1 MLECRWAEPFLEE
14 GKIETR
20 WGGRLADFGNM
31 EIDRE
36 RQRVFLYDYDREAEA
51 LLTQTEEGS
60 LRAEFEAFW
69 LPRASGGSY
78 DKDSWERL
86 RERFRRRGILL
97 PNDPNRGGAPG
108 HLLNA
113 LYSAREGHPVGWRF
127 RKLIEV
133 AHRIAGGHPDLLRA
147 FRHALTVYGRAEHI
161 RREDREGRWR
171 RKAEKYKPLLAANS
185 PEYEPDRRFDSL
197 IDFLFPELADRRIR

>member
-1 MLECRWAEPFLEE
+1 MDP
-14 GKIETR
+14 
-20 WGGRLADFGNM
+20 
-31 EIDRE
+31 
-36 RQRVFLYDYDREAEA
+36 
-51 LLTQTEEGS
+51 
-60 LRAEFEAFW
+60 
-69 LPRASGGSY
+69 Y

-86 RERFRRRGILL
+86 RERFRRRGIFL
-97 PNDPNRGGAPG
+97 PIEPNRGGSPG

-113 LYSAREGHPVGWRF
+113 LYSARKGHPVGWRF

-147 FRHALTVYGRAEHI
+147 FRHALTVYGRAEQI
-161 RREDREGRWR
+161 RREDREGKWR

-197 IDFLFPELADRRIR
+197 VDFLFPELADGRRR